1 MTDLPVKAR
10 GLIMLAFQRLC
21 QLHGEPRRVVHFNKN
36 EDIAVASV
44 CKLQLNLFVKN

>member
-10 GLIMLAFQRLC
+10 GFIMQPFQRPC

-44 CKLQLNLFVKN
+44 CKLKLYLFVKH